1 MPTQGQS
8 QRSSG
13 PSRDV
18 WIVWVQHSFNSFF
31 LALFVLLSVDPKTQQ
46 HTLAEA
52 HIGRISFP
60 RQEKA
65 R

>member
-18 WIVWVQHSFNSFF
+18 WIVWVQHKGVGDVMSR
-31 LALFVLLSVDPKTQQ
+31 LLN
-46 HTLAEA
+46 AE
-52 HIGRISFP
+52 IWPS
-60 RQEKA
+60 EKKS
-65 R
+65 RD